1 MQNLQQYF
9 ALALQLLGAVYV
21 LFTVLASPPMPASVR
36 AIFSAL
42 AVDVAAIR
50 AWFAPI
56 VPPATQP
63 SSQPK
68 ISPLAVTQDAPKDL
82 SK

>member
-56 VPPATQP
+56 VPPTPQP
-63 SSQPK
+63 TQPK
-68 ISPLAVTQDAPKDL
+68 ISPLAITQDAPEDL
-82 SK
+82 K